1 MTDDELLA
9 TCIADEAANQ
19 PHEGKVAV
27 AIVLL
32 NRMAIPYESDGTATG
47 TVLKHFQFSGFWFSM
62 VEGHYRQTEFDA
74 AGAQAEAERLYEQFT
89 AQPAMWAGCLR
100 ALADARSWDAR
111 TPMSFIPGPA
121 FAGLTD
127 RTVLY
132 LNPKICALPDWATP
146 DKQDAVIFDHT
157 FYHA

>member
-9 TCIADEAANQ
+9 TCIADEAGGE
-19 PHEGKVAV
+19 PYEGKVAV
-27 AIVLL
+27 AIVLF

-47 TVLKHFQFSGFWFSM
+47 TVLKHFQFSGFWFDMIDGKYTQVTATPEEAHARAIVKFERYS
-62 VEGHYRQTEFDA
+62 
-74 AGAQAEAERLYEQFT
+74 AQ
-89 AQPAMWAGCLR
+89 AMWADCVR

-111 TPMSFIPGPA
+111 TPMSFTPGPA
-121 FAGLTD
+121 FAGLTP

-132 LNPKICALPDWATP
+132 LNPVISHTAWATP
-146 DKQDAVIFDHT
+146 DKQDAAIYHHT